1 MNLREF
7 CAPFSADVGLMKRHW
22 CALAA
27 ALLVAAAVIG
37 FMLLG
42 RRSELVFR
50 GKPESFWITNIVYNG
65 TSEQIE
71 QWLGFGAEG
80 AHLLTQYLDQE
91 SGGRRTY
98 RKAYRR
104 YAAKLP
110 QVIVRRFPVPDDNR
124 GARMCVLS
132 LLSSMCS
139 RDTNTARLAEAAIA
153 RAMADENPA
162 LRQIAVGSYEGQLLR
177 TQIDPR
183 LKRARLDEFLLLA
196 EDDNHWVRGNAA
208 VVLYYF
214 PEEAARI
221 TPVLVRILTEPH
233 PHLQLTIARSL
244 ARVDREAAAKAG
256 VATIAAGHLKDPEKG
271 FKDPT
276 LQRWNAWE
284 IARQAADVLG
294 ELHAEP
300 AVSVP
305 ALIEGLGSTN
315 REVAIAS
322 FRALTKFKEQTDQTL
337 PVLRKAAVERNDI
350 PNWVKAELRNIDPAG
365 RIAR

>member
-1 MNLREF
+1 M
-7 CAPFSADVGLMKRHW
+7 
-22 CALAA
+22 LAA
-27 ALLVAAAVIG
+27 AFLLAAVVVG
-37 FMLLG
+37 FLFLW
-42 RRSELVFR
+42 RSSEPIFR
-50 GKPESFWITNIVYNG
+50 GKPESYWITNIVYSG
-65 TSEQIE
+65 TDDQTK

-80 AHLLTQYLDQE
+80 ARLLTRYLDRE
-91 SGGRRTY
+91 GGWQRTY
-98 RKAYRR
+98 RKAYWR
-104 YAAKLP
+104 YASKLP
-110 QVIVRRFPVPDDNR
+110 QAIVRQFPTPDDNR
-124 GARMCVLS
+124 SRRMCVLS
-132 LLSSMCS
+132 LLSSMTS
-139 RDTNTARLAEAAIA
+139 RDTNTARFAEPTIA

-162 LRQIAVGSYEGQLLR
+162 LRQIAVGSYEGGVLR
-177 TQIDPR
+177 AHVSPK
-183 LKRARLDEFLLLA
+183 LKKARLDEFLRLA

-305 ALIEGLGSTN
+305 SLIEALGSTN
-315 REVAIAS
+315 REIAIAS
-322 FRALTKFKEQTDQTL
+322 FRALIKFKEQTDQTL